1 MIVRPRQRPWESVA
15 IRETSA
21 GLTGVGAMI
30 SLTYAS
36 AIDDPARF
44 KSSKIVGAFFGMTP
58 TRYQSG
64 ETDVSGRI
72 SRIGDAAVRAVLY
85 EGAHVILTKPVK
97 GCTALKSWAMRI
109 AARAG
114 MKKAKVALARKLAV
128 MGHPKRLAFWGPRS
142 CTACSLTAPPSSMPP
157 RRPERE
163 RCG

>member
-1 MIVRPRQRPWESVA
+1 V
-15 IRETSA
+15 
-21 GLTGVGAMI
+21 I

-85 EGAHVILTKPVK
+85 EGAHVILTTPVE
-97 GCTALKSWAMRI
+97 GCTALKSWVMRI
-109 AARAG
+109 KESAAASRTIRAFTPVCNG
-114 MKKAKVALARKLAV
+114 L
-128 MGHPKRLAFWGPRS
+128 
-142 CTACSLTAPPSSMPP
+142 CSAT
-157 RRPERE
+157 RR
-163 RCG
+163 

>member
-1 MIVRPRQRPWESVA
+1 V
-15 IRETSA
+15 
-21 GLTGVGAMI
+21 I

-128 MGHPKRLAFWGPRS
+128 IMHRMLVDGTPFIDAAKA
-142 CTACSLTAPPSSMPP
+142 A
-157 RRPERE
+157 
-163 RCG
+163 